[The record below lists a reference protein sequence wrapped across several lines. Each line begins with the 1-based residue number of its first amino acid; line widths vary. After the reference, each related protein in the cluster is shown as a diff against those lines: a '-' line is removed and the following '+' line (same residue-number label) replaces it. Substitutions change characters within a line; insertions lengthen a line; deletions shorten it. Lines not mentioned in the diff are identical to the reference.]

1 MDWWHIILPTIS
13 AFATAISIIAIGLNW
28 IYRRDQSL
36 MQNEIKKIITR
47 IEACPGT
54 CLKHEE
60 TTQGIFKVL
69 DMDDKLD
76 RIYRMMLYL
85 IKKNYFHRHSED
97 GKSLI
102 MADGLEEFIK
112 DVTADNK

>member
-1 MDWWHIILPTIS
+1 MDLWHILLVVV
-13 AFATAISIIAIGLNW
+13 SIISTVAVGLNW
-28 IYRRDQSL
+28 IYFNNQRGIQGEIESIVKRL
-36 MQNEIKKIITR
+36 NE
-47 IEACPGT
+47 CPKT
-54 CLKHEE
+54 CDKHAE

-69 DMDDKLD
+69 DLDDKMD

-97 GKSLI
+97 SKSLI

-112 DVTADNK
+112 DVTSNNNQN

>member
-1 MDWWHIILPTIS
+1 LDWWHIVLVL
-13 AFATAISIIAIGLNW
+13 ASIASTFAIGINW
-28 IYRRDQSL
+28 IYRKDQQG
-36 MQNEIKKIITR
+36 MQKEIVNIIER
-47 IEACPGT
+47 ISKCKGT
-54 CLKHEE
+54 CDQHPQ
-60 TTQGIFKVL
+60 TQEAILRVI
-69 DMDDKLD
+69 DVDEKLD